1 MTNDATTPGP
11 DPETRPRLVDPEPV
25 TTAVVRGTVAPAELR
40 GFFDGA
46 FGALGRVLHEQEIA
60 PESAAFGLYRGATGE
75 KLDLEVGFAVGREVR
90 GEDGVVPGRLPGGRV
105 ARVTHRGGFD
115 GLGAAWESLAGW
127 IREQGLRPG
136 ELRWEVYVTRPTP
149 DMDPRD
155 LRTELNW
162 TLAD

>member
-1 MTNDATTPGP
+1 MNNGTTSP
-11 DPETRPRLVDPEPV
+11 DPDTRPRLVGLEPV
-25 TTAVVRGTVAPAELR
+25 PTAVVRGAVAPAELR

-46 FGALGRVLHEQEIA
+46 FAALGRVLHEQGIA
-60 PESAAFGLYRGATGE
+60 PESAAFGLYRGAAGE
-75 KLDLEVGFAVGREVR
+75 RLELEVGFVVGREVR
-90 GEDGVVPGRLPGGRV
+90 GEDGVAAGELPGGRV

-115 GLGAAWESLAGW
+115 GLGAAWEGLAGW
-127 IREQGLRPG
+127 IRERGLEPG

-162 TLAD
+162 TLVD